1 MGIVCLMNVFRR
13 PRGHRPRRRT
23 DRGVWACAG
32 TAALVALAGCGVS
45 SGFSG
50 GTAESAEPG
59 GRPSLAVTGDPDE
72 PTGWGPTRGELAE
85 AMMRVSEMSVAEQ
98 AATVLM
104 PGFWGYSA
112 TEPTSV
118 EVDANRQMHGS
129 DSAVGAVRDHDFGS
143 FFLRPEVISDAPQ
156 VGVLAQE
163 LQGVVAT
170 QDELPALLS
179 IDQEGGEVQRL
190 SVGVET
196 VPSASY
202 VGSTGDTEYA
212 RQVARDNGLSLA
224 ELGVTMVMAPVADV
238 DPDGTSALGS
248 RTYAADPELASQMV
262 VASMRGYLDAGV
274 VPVVKHFP
282 GLGSVEGDS
291 HFSLPV
297 QASTLEQL
305 KARDLKPFV
314 DAIDAGAPAI
324 MTGHV
329 DVQVLDPGV
338 PASLSP
344 EVVQGL
350 LRDRLGFEGVAVT
363 DSQGMG
369 PIHAPYGSAEGA
381 VLSLLAGNDLVLN
394 SPEPAQALEAV
405 QTAVAEGRLPEGRLA
420 EAAGRVLALRI
431 FVERLRTDG

>member
-1 MGIVCLMNVFRR
+1 MS
-13 PRGHRPRRRT
+13 
-23 DRGVWACAG
+23 
-32 TAALVALAGCGVS
+32 AALPG
-45 SGFSG
+45 G
-50 GTAESAEPG
+50 GTQTPEPG
-59 GRPSLAVTGDPDE
+59 GRPTLALTGDPDE

-85 AMMRVSEMSVAEQ
+85 GMLRASEMTVAEQ

-112 TEPTSV
+112 SEPASV
-118 EVDANRQMHGS
+118 EVDANERMHGTG
-129 DSAVGAVRDHDFGS
+129 SAVGAVRKHGFGS
-143 FFLRPEVISDAPQ
+143 FFLRPEVIADASQ
-156 VGVLAQE
+156 VGTLAEE
-163 LQGVVAT
+163 LQGVVAAE
-170 QDELPALLS
+170 DGLPALLS
-179 IDQEGGEVQRL
+179 IDQEGGDVQRL
-190 SVGVET
+190 SVGVEAI
-196 VPSASY
+196 PSASY
-202 VGSTGDTEYA
+202 VGSTGDPSYA
-212 RQVARDNGLSLA
+212 REVAQENGRTLVD
-224 ELGVTMVMAPVADV
+224 LGVTMVMAPVADV

-248 RTYAADPELASQMV
+248 RTYSADPEVASRMV
-262 VASMRGYLDAGV
+262 VASVQGYLDAGI

-297 QASTLEQL
+297 QGSSLEEL
-305 KARDLKPFV
+305 KARDLKPFA
-314 DAIDAGAPAI
+314 DAIVAGAPVV

-329 DVQVLDPGV
+329 DVQALDPGV

-369 PIHAPYGSAEGA
+369 PIYAPYGSAEGA

-405 QTAVAEGRLPEGRLA
+405 QAAVAEGRLPEERLA

-431 FVERLRTDG
+431 FIERLRTGG

>member
-1 MGIVCLMNVFRR
+1 VV
-13 PRGHRPRRRT
+13 P
-23 DRGVWACAG
+23 ACVG
-32 TAALVALAGCGVS
+32 TAAVLLLAGCGVS
-45 SGFSG
+45 SAFSG
-50 GTAESAEPG
+50 ESAESSEPG

-72 PTGWGPTRGELAE
+72 PTGWGPTRGELAD
-85 AMMRVSEMSVAEQ
+85 AMMRASDMTVAEQ

-112 TEPTSV
+112 SEPTPV
-118 EVDANRQMHGS
+118 EVDANREMHGS
-129 DSAVGAVRDHDFGS
+129 DSAVDAVRDHGYGS

-156 VGVLAQE
+156 VASLAEE
-163 LQGVVAT
+163 LHGAVAPAD
-170 QDELPALLS
+170 QLPALLS
-179 IDQEGGEVQRL
+179 IDQEGGDVQRL
-190 SVGVET
+190 SVGVEA

-202 VGSTGDTEYA
+202 VGSTGDAEYA
-212 RQVARDNGLSLA
+212 RQVARDNGETLA
-224 ELGVTMVMAPVADV
+224 ALGVTMVMAPVADV

-248 RTYAADPELASQMV
+248 RTYSADPEVTSRMV
-262 VASMRGYLDAGV
+262 VASMEGYLDAGV

-297 QASTLEQL
+297 QDSSLKQL
-305 KARDLKPFV
+305 KAQDLKPFA
-314 DAIDAGAPAI
+314 DAIDAGAPAV

-329 DVQVLDPGV
+329 DVQAVDPGV

-369 PIHAPYGSAEGA
+369 PIHARYGSAEGA

-394 SPEPAQALEAV
+394 SPEPATALGAV
-405 QTAVAEGRLPEGRLA
+405 QTAVAEGRLPEERLA

-431 FVERLRTDG
+431 FLDRLRTTD